1 MRAEAYRRCVLNGE
15 SKPAV
20 AEDIGVNKT
29 TLYRWLR
36 DTDAMRAAYERETA
50 RLEAA
55 ATTPPRAIV
64 KPAKAKRGAAAP
76 KRRGP
81 KPKIIEPEIRETM
94 IEALREGVPL
104 AIAAGAAGLA
114 VATWRDWEKKA
125 AQGFEPYATY
135 LAELRV
141 EHCRAVVD
149 IVKEIRSGRPG
160 VQSLQWLLERL
171 RHEDFGRR
179 SEVTVKGDAPLSE
192 LSDDELAELRALAVA
207 AEVAET

>member
-15 SKPAV
+15 AKPAV

-36 DTDAMRAAYERETA
+36 DPDAMRAAFEREGA
-50 RLEAA
+50 RQEAEAA
-55 ATTPPRAIV
+55 RAPRSVV
-64 KPAKAKRGAAAP
+64 KPAKPKKGPQYP

-81 KPKIIEPEIRETM
+81 KSKIIEPEIRETM
-94 IEALREGVPL
+94 IKALREGVPL
-104 AIAAGAAGLA
+104 TIAAGAAGIA

-125 AQGFEPYATY
+125 AQGFEPYASY

-141 EHCRAVVD
+141 EQCRAIVD
-149 IVKEIRSGRPG
+149 IVKDIRSGRPG
-160 VQSLQWLLERL
+160 VQSLQWLLERV

-179 SEVTVKGDAPLSE
+179 SEVTVKSDAPLSE

-207 AEVAET
+207 AEVAEP